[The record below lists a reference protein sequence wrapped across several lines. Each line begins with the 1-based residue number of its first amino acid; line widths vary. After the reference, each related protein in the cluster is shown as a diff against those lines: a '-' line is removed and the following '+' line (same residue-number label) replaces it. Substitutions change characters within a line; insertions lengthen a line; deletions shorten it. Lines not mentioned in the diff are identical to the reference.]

1 MTSAQHQLTTGQRQ
15 RVWRDWP
22 DLGDLCASVATVG
35 VFDGF
40 HRGHVALVEAAL
52 AEGRRLGLPAVLVT
66 FEPHPLTVLAPER
79 APLQLLSVEDRI
91 EQALALGV
99 DGVVVLPFTPELA
112 AQPAADFVEQGLV
125 GRLGLRSLVVGD
137 NFRCG
142 HGGEGDV
149 AFLAETGRRLG
160 FEVSGVDLVR
170 LGERTCSSTE
180 VRRAL
185 AAGDVASAL
194 DVLGRADPRIAAM
207 AG

>member
-1 MTSAQHQLTTGQRQ
+1 MSNHQ
-15 RVWRDWP
+15 RVWHDWP
-22 DLGDLCASVATVG
+22 ALGEIEASVTTVG

-52 AEGRRLGLPAVLVT
+52 DEGRRLGVPTVLVT
-66 FEPHPLTVLAPER
+66 FEPHPLVVLAPER
-79 APLQLLSVEDRI
+79 APLQLLSLEDRV

-99 DGVVVLPFTPELA
+99 DGVVVLPFTRELA
-112 AQPAADFVEQGLV
+112 AQPAAHFVEHGLV
-125 GRLGLRSLVVGD
+125 GRLGVRSLVVGD

-142 HGGEGDV
+142 RGGEGDV
-149 AFLAETGRRLG
+149 AFLAEAGRHLG

-170 LGERTCSSTE
+170 HGERTCSSTE

-185 AAGDVASAL
+185 AAGDVEAAL
-194 DVLGRADPRIAAM
+194 DVLGRSDPRIEAM

>member
-1 MTSAQHQLTTGQRQ
+1 MSHHQ
-15 RVWRDWP
+15 RVWHDWP
-22 DLGDLCASVATVG
+22 ALGEIEASVTTVG

-52 AEGRRLGLPAVLVT
+52 DEGRRLGVPTVLVT
-66 FEPHPLTVLAPER
+66 FEPHPLVVLAPER
-79 APLQLLSVEDRI
+79 APLQLLSLEDRV

-99 DGVVVLPFTPELA
+99 DGVVVLPFTRELA
-112 AQPAADFVEQGLV
+112 AQPAAHFVEHGLV
-125 GRLGLRSLVVGD
+125 GRLGVRSLVVGD

-142 HGGEGDV
+142 RGGEGDV
-149 AFLAETGRRLG
+149 ALLAEAGRHLG

-170 LGERTCSSTE
+170 HGERTCSSTE

-185 AAGDVASAL
+185 AAGDVEAAL
-194 DVLGRADPRIAAM
+194 DVLGRSDPRIEAM

>member
-1 MTSAQHQLTTGQRQ
+1 MTTPQQH
-15 RVWRDWP
+15 VWRDWP
-22 DLGDLCASVATVG
+22 ALGELDAAVVTVG

-52 AEGRRLGLPAVLVT
+52 AEGRRLGVPTVLVT
-66 FEPHPLTVLAPER
+66 FEPHPMVVLAPER
-79 APLQLLSVEDRI
+79 APLQLLSVEDRV

-99 DGVVVLPFTPELA
+99 DGVVVLPFTRELA

-125 GRLGLRSLVVGD
+125 GRLGVRSLVVGD

-142 HGGEGDV
+142 RGGEGDV
-149 AFLAETGRRLG
+149 AFLAETGRHLG
-160 FEVSGVDLVR
+160 FAVSGVDLVCH
-170 LGERTCSSTE
+170 GERTCSSTE

-185 AAGDVASAL
+185 AAGDVEGAL
-194 DVLGRADPRIAAM
+194 DVLGRSDPRIVAM

>member
-1 MTSAQHQLTTGQRQ
+1 MSHHQ
-15 RVWRDWP
+15 RVWHDWP
-22 DLGDLCASVATVG
+22 ALGEIEASVTTVG

-52 AEGRRLGLPAVLVT
+52 DEGRRLGVPTVLVT
-66 FEPHPLTVLAPER
+66 FEPHPLVVLAPER
-79 APLQLLSVEDRI
+79 APLQLLSLEDRV

-99 DGVVVLPFTPELA
+99 DGVVVLPFTRELA
-112 AQPAADFVEQGLV
+112 AQPAARFVEHGLV
-125 GRLGLRSLVVGD
+125 GRLGVRSLVVGD

-142 HGGEGDV
+142 RGGEGDV
-149 AFLAETGRRLG
+149 ALLAEAGRHLG

-170 LGERTCSSTE
+170 HGERTCSSTE

-185 AAGDVASAL
+185 AAGDVEAAL
-194 DVLGRADPRIAAM
+194 DVLGRSDPRIEAM